1 MQYSEAIE
9 KNPAYSIFYEYL
21 IATDKYK
28 TQGTYPTPRQED
40 FVYYNISFYVFILH
54 KFIYKYT
61 LIICLHISIL
71 PACIGRETGEVVDG
85 VEGEKE
91 GMRGSQAEGREERL

>member
-1 MQYSEAIE
+1 MKRTINFSNPDFVIVCFAVFRSNR

-21 IATDKYK
+21 IATAKYK

-54 KFIYKYT
+54 KFIY
-61 LIICLHISIL
+61 LSIYIHL
-71 PACIGRETGEVVDG
+71 
-85 VEGEKE
+85 
-91 GMRGSQAEGREERL
+91 